1 MGWSSRWRRAA
12 GRSSVADLAYCD
24 ATIEPARAF
33 ALASIVEFAT
43 HESILAASGYAFH
56 TIENRS
62 WETWAEAAWD

>member
-1 MGWSSRWRRAA
+1 M
-12 GRSSVADLAYCD
+12 ADLAYCD

-33 ALASIVEFAT
+33 ALASIVEFAA